1 MELAI
6 AHKKTPI
13 QRSEK
18 WMKSCLQKAFSYVTV
33 QENGETTELRN
44 IYVQMKINQIGYFS
58 HNVRSSSR

>member
-1 MELAI
+1 
-6 AHKKTPI
+6 
-13 QRSEK
+13 
-18 WMKSCLQKAFSYVTV
+18 MKSCLQKAFSYVTV